1 MDELASAGAPLAALG
16 VRALSDLIHPDII
29 TAALNV
35 GNMHL
40 WKEYYRRLK
49 EDVSPGSSVIEG
61 EPAGD
66 GEEVVMLH

>member
-40 WKEYYRRLK
+40 WKEYYLRLK
-49 EDVSPGSSVIEG
+49 EEVSPGSSVI
-61 EPAGD
+61 D
-66 GEEVVMLH
+66 GEVVGDAEEAIVVH